1 MSAAATRA
9 AALDEARGRLALT
22 AHQLNA
28 LALAVRSEPP
38 GSPQDKRAVA
48 ELRAGGVLDDEN
60 RVHPLAAQLA
70 LAMTTP
76 LIRMLV
82 ETSGPQGTSA
92 AHVVVAGEE
101 VWYSEPW
108 PGTDL
113 DDQVIYQRAEL
124 PTIVWDLG
132 RLAGLHRSQVP
143 EGASAFAAPIG
154 LVDMVLEASSL
165 GPQEWVSA
173 RTVALATTV
182 AQFPDLDVET
192 RHRWL
197 SLVAT
202 MRTWWRVTVSWG
214 DEGAGT
220 GRWLSVLDCGT
231 EGYWRWDLPADVD
244 APGDGTDRVTLT
256 PVSGGELWRSLQQLL
271 PTSAELRAAVDARR
285 R

>member
-1 MSAAATRA
+1 MTAATTSA
-9 AALDEARGRLALT
+9 AALDEARGRLSLT

-28 LALAVRSEPP
+28 LALTVRSEPP
-38 GSPQDKRAVA
+38 GSAQEEQAVA
-48 ELRAGGVLDDEN
+48 ELRASGVLDDEN

-92 AHVVVAGEE
+92 AHVVGA
-101 VWYSEPW
+101 
-108 PGTDL
+108 
-113 DDQVIYQRAEL
+113 DDPVTYQRAEL
-124 PTIVWDLG
+124 PTIVWDVG

-143 EGASAFAAPIG
+143 EGAMAFAPPIA

-173 RTVALATTV
+173 RTVALATTA

-192 RHRWL
+192 RNRWL

-256 PVSGGELWRSLQQLL
+256 PVSGGELWQSLQQLL
-271 PTSAELRAAVDARR
+271 PTSAELRAAVDARSR
-285 R
+285 